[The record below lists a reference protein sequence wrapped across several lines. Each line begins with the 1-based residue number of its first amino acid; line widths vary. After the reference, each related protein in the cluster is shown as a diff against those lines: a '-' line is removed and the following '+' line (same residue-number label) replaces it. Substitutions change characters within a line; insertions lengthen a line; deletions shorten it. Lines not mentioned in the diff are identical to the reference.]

1 MEENERKIVFEDDN
15 AIVVEVQQPSDIEY
29 YAPDDIKKE
38 LLQDWGERYRDG
50 DFYIIIDK
58 NTVWQRYYVYRDLDG
73 DLTYFDI
80 DFESIDYPNLIDVLK
95 ERKLDSIIPTIN
107 EIKGHGR
114 VYQSLL
120 DIKTRKTKE
129 FPRWYDFSDI
139 DEDNIISSIKI
150 KERDPG
156 KSLITF
162 TFSDEEEYLK
172 MFDDVS
178 DDDIYFIKA
187 VFSYYDGYEFMDGY
201 RAQDEWREGYLIR
214 YFNEENITKVRD
226 ILKYINPNLVNFDD
240 SDEDGTQEVSRLLED
255 LYDSEISYITS
266 EFSSVLN
273 EGGNREAKDEITN
286 DFCDVLLPYYIIK
299 IDCLSKY
306 VTSVN
311 LLIKLYD
318 NASSTDLTLM
328 ELFKESFYNVKI
340 SGGYY
345 EHSYEYGYNN
355 FDSDEFNRE
364 VTRQLDSIL
373 EKVTENYSEDIL
385 QIYQTIIAKFGI
397 NKIHPIPASDGYS
410 FKILKVN
417 VDNDTVVINKFKT
430 DNPFGNSESQSYTL
444 ETFNDFLHNYKLIES
459 NRMKKVIRE
468 QLEKVENQEVLNF
481 LKVLPPITEKKPLDY
496 LKDEINNHN
505 STTGNGLDLSEVLNA
520 VTTPTFPFKLK
531 ITLNGVVV
539 NDIQKIIKTLS
550 YEVTPK
556 YEFTLTVNPI
566 WKNTLPGVN
575 IKF

>member
-29 YAPDDIKKE
+29 YAPEDIKKE

-58 NTVWQRYYVYRDLDG
+58 NTVWSRFYVYRDLDG
-73 DLTYFDI
+73 DLTYYDD

-120 DIKTRKTKE
+120 DIKNRKIKE

-139 DEDNIISSIKI
+139 DEDDIISSIKI

-162 TFSDEEEYLK
+162 TFSDEEKYLK

-178 DDDIYFIKA
+178 DDDIWFIKA
-187 VFSYYDGYEFMDGY
+187 VFSYYDGYEFMDSY
-201 RAQDEWREGYLIR
+201 RADEEWREGYLIR

-240 SDEDGTQEVSRLLED
+240 SDEDNTRDVSQLLED
-255 LYDSEISYITS
+255 LYGDEIGYITS
-266 EFSSVLN
+266 EYSSVLN

-345 EHSYEYGYNN
+345 EHSYEYGYNS
-355 FDSDEFNRE
+355 FDSNEFNSE
-364 VTRQLDSIL
+364 VTRQLDKIL
-373 EKVTENYSEDIL
+373 EKVGEDYSEDTL
-385 QIYQTIIAKFGI
+385 KIYQTIIAKFGI
-397 NKIHPIPASDGYS
+397 NKTHPIPASEGYS
-410 FKILKVN
+410 FKILR
-417 VDNDTVVINKFKT
+417 VDTDDDTVVIRKFKT
-430 DNPFGNSESQSYTL
+430 RDPWGESEDQSFTL
-444 ETFNDFLHNYKLIES
+444 ETFNDFLHNYKLIETKRIK
-459 NRMKKVIRE
+459 NIIRE
-468 QLEKVENQEVLNF
+468 QLENVENKEVLNF

-496 LKDEINNHN
+496 LKDEIKNYNR
-505 STTGNGLDLSEVLNA
+505 TTGKSLDLSEVLKA
-520 VTTPTFPFKLK
+520 TTTPTFPFKLDLFGLQMGD
-531 ITLNGVVV
+531 T
-539 NDIQKIIKTLS
+539 QKVIKTLS
-550 YEVTPK
+550 YNINPK
-556 YEFTLTVNPI
+556 ITFTLTVNPI
-566 WKNTLPGVN
+566 WKKNLPGVN